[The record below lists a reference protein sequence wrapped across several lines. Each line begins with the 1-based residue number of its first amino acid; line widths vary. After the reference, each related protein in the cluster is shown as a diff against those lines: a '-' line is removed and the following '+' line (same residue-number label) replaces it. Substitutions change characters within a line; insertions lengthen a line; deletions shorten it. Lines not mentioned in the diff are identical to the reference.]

1 MLQYTGEYGY
11 ISDTEDS
18 ALIKSEDSDAD
29 KKGDKED
36 PAIEQLMDE
45 RRFKHDLLLNSYKE
59 KLGLKES
66 SEL

>member
-1 MLQYTGEYGY
+1 M
-11 ISDTEDS
+11 
-18 ALIKSEDSDAD
+18 IKSEDSDAD

-59 KLGLKES
+59 KLGLKET